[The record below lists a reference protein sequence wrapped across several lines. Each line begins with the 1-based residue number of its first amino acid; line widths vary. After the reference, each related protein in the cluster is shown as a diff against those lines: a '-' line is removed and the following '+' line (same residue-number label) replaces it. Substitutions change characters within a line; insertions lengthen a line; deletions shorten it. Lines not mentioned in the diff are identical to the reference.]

1 MSTTAVSLRENRVVS
16 FWRSTT
22 GKKIVMA
29 VTGAILFIFVIGH
42 MLGNLQVFE
51 GPEKINAYGR
61 FLHNLG
67 EILWAERIG
76 LLAAVVLHI
85 TATVQLALRNK
96 AARPVDYSRR
106 KAINSSYASRTM
118 YWSGPIVLAFV
129 IFHLLHLT
137 AGMIVPGAAFIEGD
151 VYHNVVAGF
160 QVWWVSAWYIFSIC
174 LLGLHLRHGI
184 WSMFQS
190 VGFNHPRYTPILKSA
205 AVWIAVIIVLGYI
218 SIPISVLLGLVK

>member
-1 MSTTAVSLRENRVVS
+1 MSATAVGLRENRVVS

-29 VTGAILFIFVIGH
+29 VTGAILFLFVVGH
-42 MLGNLQVFE
+42 MLGNLQIFQGAE
-51 GPEKINAYGR
+51 RINAYGH
-61 FLHNLG
+61 FLHSLG

-76 LLAAVVLHI
+76 LLTAVVLHI
-85 TATVQLALRNK
+85 TVTVQLALHNRK
-96 AARPVDYSRR
+96 ARPVAYSR
-106 KAINSSYASRTM
+106 KQEINSSYAARTM

-137 AGMIVPGAAFIEGD
+137 AGIIEPGAAFIEGD

-160 QVWWVSAWYIFSIC
+160 QVWWVSVWYIFAVS
-174 LLGLHLRHGI
+174 LLGVHLSHGI

-190 VGFNHPRYTPILKSA
+190 VGFNHPRYTPLLKSA
-205 AVWIAVIIVLGYI
+205 SVWIAVIIVLGYI

>member
-85 TATVQLALRNK
+85 TATVQFALRNK
-96 AARPVDYSRR
+96 AGTPGRLLAPKSHQLLVCVEDDVLVRTDRSGLRDLSPAASDSRHDRARR
-106 KAINSSYASRTM
+106 
-118 YWSGPIVLAFV
+118 
-129 IFHLLHLT
+129 
-137 AGMIVPGAAFIEGD
+137 
-151 VYHNVVAGF
+151 
-160 QVWWVSAWYIFSIC
+160 
-174 LLGLHLRHGI
+174 GI
-184 WSMFQS
+184 
-190 VGFNHPRYTPILKSA
+190 Y
-205 AVWIAVIIVLGYI
+205 
-218 SIPISVLLGLVK
+218 

>member
-96 AARPVDYSRR
+96 QARPVDYSRR

-118 YWSGPIVLAFV
+118 YCVRTDRSGLRDLSP
-129 IFHLLHLT
+129 
-137 AGMIVPGAAFIEGD
+137 AASDSGHD
-151 VYHNVVAGF
+151 
-160 QVWWVSAWYIFSIC
+160 
-174 LLGLHLRHGI
+174 
-184 WSMFQS
+184 
-190 VGFNHPRYTPILKSA
+190 
-205 AVWIAVIIVLGYI
+205 
-218 SIPISVLLGLVK
+218 